1 MLASMLCHATMFVT
15 PTEFHNLLAAV
26 QQRSWARMDR
36 PAVLLLVREVLSGEA
51 PATPPQPSAPTP
63 STLRKGSS
71 FREQARARP
80 PLHGHAAPRPAPSD
94 APSARPIATPRP
106 HRHPAAPSPPRGP
119 IAPRGHAPLP
129 HAPPPCPSPHR
140 APEPTP
146 VPGAQHREGPERPT
160 ESAERRAERRGGN
173 AHARAGS
180 VGACVAQPA
189 GVAHAGAHGPTIGGG
204 DRTRGGARAGQA
216 AAAAAI
222 LLGGQPQLA
231 KLQGAATARPAARAL
246 QAPCTLCA
254 RSMHALCTLAACAR
268 RHTRRT
274 AAARAPHSALRE
286 HRASAVVRP
295 HAHSPP
301 RHTPHL
307 RRTASRHTCAAPR

>member
-80 PLHGHAAPRPAPSD
+80 PVQKPCGS
-94 APSARPIATPRP
+94 TPRAKRRAK
-106 HRHPAAPSPPRGP
+106 RHPAAPSPPRG
-119 IAPRGHAPLP
+119 HAPLP
-129 HAPPPCPSPHR
+129 HVPPPCPSPHR
-140 APEPTP
+140 APEPTA
-146 VPGAQHREGPERPT
+146 VPGAQHREGPERPS
-160 ESAERRAERRGGN
+160 ESAERRAGRRGGN
-173 AHARAGS
+173 THARGAFS

-189 GVAHAGAHGPTIGGG
+189 GVAHPGAHGPTNGGG
-204 DRTRGGARAGQA
+204 DRSRASAGAGQA
-216 AAAAAI
+216 TAAAAI

-246 QAPCTLCA
+246 HALCTLCA
-254 RSMHALCTLAACAR
+254 RSLRVHDGTPAAHPPHE
-268 RHTRRT
+268 RHTT
-274 AAARAPHSALRE
+274 HCVST
-286 HRASAVVRP
+286 VRP
-295 HAHSPP
+295 P
-301 RHTPHL
+301 
-307 RRTASRHTCAAPR
+307 

>member
-94 APSARPIATPRP
+94 APSARPIASPRP
-106 HRHPAAPSPPRGP
+106 HRHPAAPSPPAAP
-119 IAPRGHAPLP
+119 PPPRGHAPLP

-146 VPGAQHREGPERPT
+146 VPAVPGAQHREGPERPT
-160 ESAERRAERRGGN
+160 ESAELRAERRGGN

-189 GVAHAGAHGPTIGGG
+189 GVAHPGAHGPTIRGG

-216 AAAAAI
+216 TAAAAI

-231 KLQGAATARPAARAL
+231 KLQGAATARPAARAP
-246 QAPCTLCA
+246 ARSVHAHCTLRA
-254 RSMHALCTLAACAR
+254 RSVHARCVCTTA
-268 RHTRRT
+268 HPPHSRRT
-274 AAARAPHSALRE
+274 SA
-286 HRASAVVRP
+286 
-295 HAHSPP
+295 
-301 RHTPHL
+301 TQ
-307 RRTASRHTCAAPR
+307 RTA

>member
-1 MLASMLCHATMFVT
+1 MAS
-15 PTEFHNLLAAV
+15 
-26 QQRSWARMDR
+26 
-36 PAVLLLVREVLSGEA
+36 
-51 PATPPQPSAPTP
+51 
-63 STLRKGSS
+63 
-71 FREQARARP
+71 
-80 PLHGHAAPRPAPSD
+80 
-94 APSARPIATPRP
+94 PRP
-106 HRHPAAPSPPRGP
+106 HRHPVAPSP
-119 IAPRGHAPLP
+119 PRGHAPLP

-189 GVAHAGAHGPTIGGG
+189 GVAHPGAHGPTIGGG
-204 DRTRGGARAGQA
+204 DRTRGGARAGEA
-216 AAAAAI
+216 TAAAAI

-231 KLQGAATARPAARAL
+231 KLQGAATARPAARA
-246 QAPCTLCA
+246 PA
-254 RSMHALCTLAACAR
+254 RSVHALCTLAACAR
-268 RHTRRT
+268 RHSRRT

-286 HRASAVVRP
+286 HCASAVVRP

>member
-15 PTEFHNLLAAV
+15 PTEFHNLLTAV

-51 PATPPQPSAPTP
+51 PATPPVVAPTP

-80 PLHGHAAPRPAPSD
+80 PLHEPCRP
-94 APSARPIATPRP
+94 TPRAKRRAKRAP
-106 HRHPAAPSPPRGP
+106 HRHPAAPSP
-119 IAPRGHAPLP
+119 PRGHAPLP

-173 AHARAGS
+173 THARAGS

-189 GVAHAGAHGPTIGGG
+189 GVAHPGAHGPAIGGG
-204 DRTRGGARAGQA
+204 DRTRAGSGRAGQA
-216 AAAAAI
+216 TAAAAI

-246 QAPCTLCA
+246 HAPCTLTA
-254 RSMHALCTLAACAR
+254 RSVHALCTLAACAR

-286 HRASAVVRP
+286 HRA
-295 HAHSPP
+295 PP
-301 RHTPHL
+301 
-307 RRTASRHTCAAPR
+307 

>member
-15 PTEFHNLLAAV
+15 PTEFHNLLTAV

-51 PATPPQPSAPTP
+51 PATPPVVAPTP

-71 FREQARARP
+71 FREQASARP
-80 PLHGHAAPRPAPSD
+80 PLHSHAAPRPAPSD

-106 HRHPAAPSPPRGP
+106 HRPAAPSP
-119 IAPRGHAPLP
+119 PRGHAPLP

-173 AHARAGS
+173 THARAGS

-189 GVAHAGAHGPTIGGG
+189 GVAHPGAHGPTIGGG
-204 DRTRGGARAGQA
+204 DRTRAGSGRAGQA
-216 AAAAAI
+216 TAAAAI

-246 QAPCTLCA
+246 HAPCTLCA
-254 RSMHALCTLAACAR
+254 RSLRVHDGTPAAQPLHERDTTHCVS
-268 RHTRRT
+268 T
-274 AAARAPHSALRE
+274 
-286 HRASAVVRP
+286 VRP
-295 HAHSPP
+295 P
-301 RHTPHL
+301 
-307 RRTASRHTCAAPR
+307 